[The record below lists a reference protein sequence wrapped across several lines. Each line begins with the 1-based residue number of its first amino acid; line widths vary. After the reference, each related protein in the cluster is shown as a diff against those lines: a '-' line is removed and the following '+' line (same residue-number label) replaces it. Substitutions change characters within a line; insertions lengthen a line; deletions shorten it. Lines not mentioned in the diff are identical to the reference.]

1 MSKNPVRTRQI
12 LLAMLW
18 SLQKTSEGC
27 MPKKRMSRK
36 EFVKKYKCRDEE
48 GIFS

>member
-1 MSKNPVRTRQI
+1 MVKDKTKTRKI

-18 SLQKTSEGC
+18 SLQKASEGC